1 MLWQAVSG
9 ACCRWQTA
17 RPNRT
22 ASPTPSRPSPPICS
36 RTPERGRALR
46 VGVAYPEPPFNA
58 MPGQSGLDIDVMT
71 ALAAAIA
78 EEIEFVAYDG
88 ADFDGIFDRLAAG
101 DYDCVIAGTTVTPER
116 ERKAAFLPPYLISGQ
131 GLAVDTARLPQVHS
145 VDDLA
150 GLTVGVQRGNTSEA
164 IAQQLVDDGK
174 AERVRVYDYGAVSTA
189 IADLVAGGCDAVMKL
204 APALAELVKQVP
216 GVELV
221 QRGLSVEDIAV
232 AVNPADQK
240 LLARLQVAQAELEED
255 GTLQRVRRKW
265 LGNPYVDQSV
275 GML

>member
-1 MLWQAVSG
+1 M
-9 ACCRWQTA
+9 T
-17 RPNRT
+17 T
-22 ASPTPSRPSPPICS
+22 
-36 RTPERGRALR
+36 LR

-58 MPGQSGLDIDVMT
+58 MPGKSGLDIDVMT
-71 ALAAAIA
+71 ALAGAIA
-78 EEIEFVAYDG
+78 EEVEFVAYDG

-101 DYDCVIAGTTVTPER
+101 DYDCVIAGITVTPER
-116 ERKAAFLPPYLISGQ
+116 EHKAAFLPPYLISGQ

-164 IAQQLVDDGK
+164 IAQQLVADGK
-174 AERVRVYDYGAVSTA
+174 AARVRVYDYGAVSTA

-255 GTLQRVRRKW
+255 GTLQRVRRRW